1 MVILLP
7 QLITTHLRH
16 FLLFVVECTLADL
29 WEEWDRGFVIK
40 LAEKRTQ
47 PLQYLCSLSPKEQE
61 RWRGTTG
68 SSMRTM
74 LLRRKCLWI
83 EMQSVFDNIDG
94 DAEDKVAAMLS
105 TMGNTTRKAQ
115 EELGLSKLPSNN
127 QFADYL
133 KSKNKKR

>member
-7 QLITTHLRH
+7 HLRRL
-16 FLLFVVECTLADL
+16 LLFVVECTLADL

-47 PLQYLCSLSPKEQE
+47 PLWYLCSLSPKEQE

-68 SSMRTM
+68 SAMCTT

-94 DAEDKVAAMLS
+94 DVENKVASMLS
-105 TMGNTTRKAQ
+105 TMGNTRRKAQ

>member
-1 MVILLP
+1 
-7 QLITTHLRH
+7 
-16 FLLFVVECTLADL
+16 
-29 WEEWDRGFVIK
+29 
-40 LAEKRTQ
+40 
-47 PLQYLCSLSPKEQE
+47 
-61 RWRGTTG
+61 
-68 SSMRTM
+68 MRTM

-94 DAEDKVAAMLS
+94 EVHDKVATMLA
-105 TMGNTTRKAQ
+105 TMGNTRREAQ